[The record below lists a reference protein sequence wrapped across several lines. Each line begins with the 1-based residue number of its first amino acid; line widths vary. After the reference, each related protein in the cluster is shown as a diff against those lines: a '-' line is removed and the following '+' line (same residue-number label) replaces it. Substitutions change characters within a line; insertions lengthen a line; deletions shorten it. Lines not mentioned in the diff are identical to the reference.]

1 MISTILALKRDRK
14 SVPNNHSIIMNL
26 VEKAAFV
33 EGESGEDD
41 TESEAVEEV
50 EPMVKATPLVCISDS
65 DP

>member
-1 MISTILALKRDRK
+1 MS
-14 SVPNNHSIIMNL
+14 L